1 MAELKTK
8 KHDGDVAAFI
18 AKIKNETVRRDAG
31 TMIGLMQSATRKEPA
46 LWGTGIVGFG
56 SYHYVY
62 ASGREGDWFQIGF
75 APRAKHLTLY
85 LMGGLK
91 SQAPLLKMLGTHK
104 AAGSCL
110 HINDL
115 DDIHM
120 PTLKKLLKGAV
131 QWAKAQQKK
140 RPS

>member
-1 MAELKTK
+1 MAELKTT
-8 KHDGDVAAFI
+8 KHDGDVAAFT
-18 AKIKNETVRRDAG
+18 AGIKNATVRRDAE
-31 TMIGLMQSATRKEPA
+31 TMVTLMQSATRAKPA
-46 LWGTGIVGFG
+46 MWGSGIVGFG

-75 APRAKHLTLY
+75 APRAKNLTLY

-91 SQAPLLKMLGTHK
+91 AQAPLLKTLGKHK

-120 PTLKKLLKGAV
+120 PTLKQMLKGAV
-131 QWAKAQQKK
+131 RWAKAQNKK
-140 RPS
+140 KAS